1 VRGRRRLKAKEDD
14 GCGGVRT
21 NLSGTTV
28 KTGQEEVGTGAPIH
42 THPPTCINI
51 QTIHL
56 LITTSLAPSSVR
68 RSKRE
73 ERLRRVRVVS

>member
-1 VRGRRRLKAKEDD
+1 VRGRRLLKAKEDD

-42 THPPTCINI
+42 THPPTLCINI
-51 QTIHL
+51 QTCIS
-56 LITTSLAPSSVR
+56 ITTSLAPSSVR